1 VARTRRRPRRPPRP
15 PLYYWAVAATAAA
28 LAGVVVGGLTRRAL
42 VSERA
47 WGARANV
54 VIATTDLVAG
64 AVVRDGDTDVR
75 SIPASLVPA
84 GALDVS
90 PLGRVVVTPVF
101 RGEIV
106 VDRRLGRDGASAVA
120 ALLPADTLGVAVPTG
135 PAAVPLTV
143 GDRVD
148 VLAAAEGGAAHRVA
162 QAAIVI
168 AVGDEAVT
176 VAVRETDAGAVA
188 SAVAAGTAVLA
199 LVPVSASSSP
209 PG

>member
-1 VARTRRRPRRPPRP
+1 
-15 PLYYWAVAATAAA
+15 VAATAAA

-42 VSERA
+42 ASERA
-47 WGARANV
+47 WGAGEEV
-54 VIATTDLVAG
+54 VVATRDLAAG
-64 AVVRDGDTDVR
+64 SVVRDGDTELRTV
-75 SIPASLVPA
+75 PASFAPA
-84 GALDVS
+84 GALVVDPV
-90 PLGRVVVTPVF
+90 GRVLVTPVF

-106 VDRRLGRDGASAVA
+106 VDRRLGPDGASVVA
-120 ALLPADTLGVAVPTG
+120 ALLPAGTLGVAVPTG
-135 PAAVPLTV
+135 PAAVPLVV
-143 GDRVD
+143 GDQVD
-148 VLAAAEGGAAHRVA
+148 VLAAADSGAGRRVA
-162 QAAIVI
+162 RAAIVI